1 MYGASRRIWDDGIE
15 PKEKATNTNRQRSSR
30 ARRWL
35 APVPSQKIH
44 PRTSDELSLSR
55 PERNQRR
62 SANRA
67 PDSRARVYCETLDCE
82 YPCDTACWIEL
93 ADTLQYLEDSR
104 DKSVVQKP
112 LSKTDPNTKNSGLC
126 NRRGIAQHTNGIH
139 SEEQSS
145 SIAQRPFDQ
154 RSSEASFGKAAKG
167 TVLIRIKSIK
177 TRIELNEL
185 NFSVLQRLLD
195 RTLGHYCSEIRDFIV
210 D

>member
-1 MYGASRRIWDDGIE
+1 MYGASLRICDDGIE
-15 PKEKATNTNRQRSSR
+15 PKGKATNTNRRRWSR

-35 APVPSQKIH
+35 APVPNQKVH
-44 PRTSDELSLSR
+44 PRTTDELSLSR
-55 PERNQRR
+55 PERSQRR

-67 PDSRARVYCETLDCE
+67 PDSRARAYYEKLACE

-104 DKSVVQKP
+104 ESVVQKP
-112 LSKTDPNTKNSGLC
+112 LSKTDPNMKNSELC
-126 NRRGIAQHTNGIH
+126 NRHGIAQHTNGIH
-139 SEEQSS
+139 SEEQSP

-154 RSSEASFGKAAKG
+154 RSSEASFGKVAKG
-167 TVLIRIKSIK
+167 TAPIRIKSIK

-195 RTLGHYCSEIRDFIV
+195 QTLGHY
-210 D
+210 